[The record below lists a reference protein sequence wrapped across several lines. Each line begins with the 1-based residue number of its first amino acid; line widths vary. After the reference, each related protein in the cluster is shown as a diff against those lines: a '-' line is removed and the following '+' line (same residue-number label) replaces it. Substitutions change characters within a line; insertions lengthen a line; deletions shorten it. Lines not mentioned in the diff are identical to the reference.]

1 MRYVRWYSHDMEGKE
16 PGTEGLSLFWKH
28 ILETVG
34 GQENMNPYIG
44 HDSQIYGI
52 EEHRLVGGKG
62 DGMRL
67 LEVNNGKGL
76 ELTVSL
82 DRCADISRLRFQG
95 INMSYFSP
103 CGYVAPAYYES
114 TGSNWLKSF
123 TAGFLT
129 TCGLQAV
136 GSPCVDEGEEL
147 PLHGSIANIPAEQA
161 YWFEED
167 GELIIRAVVKDEG
180 IFAGKLRLN
189 REIRVSL
196 EENTFVIN
204 DTIENTGDSRQ
215 PMEILYHMNMGY
227 PLLDEDSV
235 VEIPSVSV
243 VPRDS
248 HAAEDMENWMKMEP
262 PAAGYQERC
271 YYHKFPNA
279 DGKASIYQPKLGQG
293 LEITFD
299 AEELDGFVEWKM
311 MGVRDYVLGLECG
324 NCYPDGRN
332 VMREK
337 GMLKFLEPG
346 EKKMY
351 QVKLN
356 MYK

>member
-1 MRYVRWYSHDMEGKE
+1 
-16 PGTEGLSLFWKH
+16 
-28 ILETVG
+28 
-34 GQENMNPYIG
+34 MNPYIG

-52 EEHRLVGGKG
+52 EEHRLVRGKG

-82 DRCADISRLRFQG
+82 DRAADISRLRFRG

-103 CGYVAPAYYES
+103 CGYVAPAYYDS

-129 TCGLQAV
+129 TCGLRAV

-147 PLHGSIANIPAEQA
+147 PLHGTIANQPAEHA
-161 YWFEED
+161 YWFEEN
-167 GELIIRAVVKDEG
+167 GELVVRALVKDET
-180 IFAGKLRLN
+180 IFAAKLRMT

-196 EENTFVIN
+196 VDNTFTIQ
-204 DTIENTGDSRQ
+204 DTIENTGDTVQ
-215 PMEILYHMNMGY
+215 PLEILYHMNMGY

-235 VEIPSVSV
+235 VEIPSAGVS
-243 VPRDS
+243 PRDD
-248 HAAEDMENWMKMEP
+248 HAAEDIENWMKMIKP
-262 PAAGYQERC
+262 QAGYVERC
-271 YYHKFPNA
+271 YYHKFEKE
-279 DGKASIYQPKLGQG
+279 GKASIYQPKIEQG
-293 LEITFD
+293 LEISFD

-324 NCYPDGRN
+324 NCYPDGRD
-332 VMREK
+332 VMRK
-337 GMLKFLEPG
+337 TGMLKFLAPG
-346 EKKMY
+346 EHKTY
-351 QVKLN
+351 QVKVR
-356 MYK
+356 MIEK